1 MARQKID
8 IDQLK
13 TKLPLPDLIEA
24 CGVELRRD
32 GREFKACCPFHQEN
46 TPSFSVFVTADGHH
60 RYQCFGCDAKGDAI
74 QFLQDYYRMSP
85 KEAIARYS
93 ELAGGAAPEE
103 GQPERKQK
111 PKRQPEPE
119 EWQTVVAP
127 PDRQP
132 PTSLRLNR
140 DGKWA
145 EKPVVMAWPYR
156 NGAGELLGYD
166 CRVEWIKQ
174 NDDGT
179 TKTGKD
185 IIPIT
190 WQVNR
195 STGEARWRQGAL
207 PEPRVLYGTEQLA
220 ANPAA
225 QVVIVEGCKAA
236 DAARRLLAG
245 TGLVVVTWPGGCKAV
260 RLADWSLLVGRKV
273 VGWPD
278 CDSQVDKKTGKIKA
292 YADQPGMRAMIDIA
306 NHVGQHGGAMRIVAV
321 PTPGVW
327 ANGYDLADA
336 EAEGWTRDAVLAY
349 IKDHIATPEQ
359 IVERSAVPAEQPP
372 VDDHQPSYDDLP
384 PPPPDYSGPED
395 YQPDAPP
402 PAPTRPA
409 ELAPFRI
416 LGWDRNSGFYLPNG
430 SRQVL
435 ELPASAHTKL
445 NLVSLAPLSYWQDNF
460 SSQDK
465 RSGDKVQWDMAADCL
480 MRKAQAHGL
489 FDADLIRG
497 RGAWWE
503 RGKWAVHIGDKVIIN
518 GQAHELRDAPSDYIY
533 ELAPP
538 LPIAFENPLGT
549 GEAVKL
555 VQICERL
562 RWEKPIDGKLLA
574 GWVFL
579 APICGA
585 LDWRPHIWITG
596 GAGSGKSTVLNHII
610 ARALSK
616 TMLYIEGDTTEAGIR
631 QQLQHDALPV
641 VFDEFESER
650 KKATDR
656 VEDVMALVTMASSE
670 TGGKILKGGSGGKA
684 SSYRIRSMFAFASI
698 AVNLRQHAAQ
708 TRVRVLSLYSE
719 PESEASQANYNKT
732 METILET
739 LTDEYIDRLQARAVT
754 MIPIIRKNARTF
766 AEAAAIA
773 LKSRRM
779 GDQIGTLLAGA
790 YALHSNKEITRDA
803 AMDWINR
810 QNWDDVAEVSEAKDE
825 AKCLSYILTYQ
836 LRVETHNGPKTR
848 SIGELI
854 QRLAGVGDGAKDY
867 DVQGDEATSVL
878 RRTGIRVDA
887 REDGVAVVRV
897 ANSHEQMRKIMQD
910 TPWATSYHR
919 TLMRMPGAIKRDGQ
933 KFGAV
938 TCRSVELEARQIV
951 G

>member
-13 TKLPLPDLIEA
+13 TKLPLPDLIEY

-46 TPSFSVFVTADGHH
+46 TPSFSVFETGDGHH
-60 RYQCFGCDAKGDAI
+60 RFQCFGCDAKGDAI
-74 QFLQDYYRMSP
+74 QFLQDFCRLSA
-85 KEAIARYS
+85 KEALAKYV
-93 ELAGGAAPEE
+93 ELAGGAMPEE

-111 PKRQPEPE
+111 PKREAEPE
-119 EWQTVVAP
+119 QWQTVVAP
-127 PDRQP
+127 ADYAP
-132 PTSLRLNR
+132 PASLRVNR

-156 NGAGELLGYD
+156 NAAGELWGYD
-166 CRVEWIKQ
+166 CRVEWLVSSE
-174 NDDGT
+174 NGT
-179 TKTGKD
+179 TKRAKD

-195 STGEARWRQGAL
+195 HTGEARWRQGAL

-260 RLADWSLLVGRKV
+260 RLADWSLLAGRKV

-278 CDSQVDKKTGKIKA
+278 CDSQVDKKTGQVKP
-292 YADQPGMRAMIDIA
+292 YSEQPGMRAMLEIEQ
-306 NHVGQHGGAMRIVAV
+306 HVAQHGASMRIVAV
-321 PTPGVW
+321 PVPGAW

-336 EAEGWTRDAVLAY
+336 EAEGWNRDQVLAY
-349 IKDHIATPEQ
+349 IKEHIATPEQ
-359 IVERSAVPAEQPP
+359 IRERDQETAPTPEAEPELPQYDGMPPMPEYDGPDDYAHGQAPDQPP
-372 VDDHQPSYDDLP
+372 ARA
-384 PPPPDYSGPED
+384 PE
-395 YQPDAPP
+395 Q
-402 PAPTRPA
+402 
-409 ELAPFRI
+409 APFRI
-416 LGWDRNSGFYLPNG
+416 LGWARNVGYYLPDG
-430 SRQVL
+430 ARQVV
-435 ELPASAHTKL
+435 ELTASQHTKL
-445 NLVSLAPLSYWQDNF
+445 NLLALAPITYWQDNF
-460 SSQDK
+460 TADDK
-465 RSGDKVQWDMAADCL
+465 RSGDKVQWDYAADCL
-480 MRKAQAHGL
+480 MRKAQAKGL

-503 RGKWAVHIGDKVIIN
+503 RGRWAVHGGDKVIIN
-518 GQAHELRDAPSDYIY
+518 GQAYDLRDAPSEYIY

-585 LDWRPHIWITG
+585 LDWRPHIWVTG

-631 QQLQHDALPV
+631 QHLGHDALPV

-719 PESEASQANYNKT
+719 PETEESQQAYNDT
-732 METILET
+732 MQSILET

-790 YALHSNKEITRDA
+790 YALHSNKEISRES
-803 AMDWINR
+803 AMEWINR
-810 QNWDDVAEVSEAKDE
+810 QNWDDVTEVSEAKDE
-825 AKCLSYILTYQ
+825 VKCLSHILTYQ

-854 QRLAGVGDGAKDY
+854 QRLAGVGDGANDY
-867 DVQGDEATSVL
+867 DVQGEEATSVL

-887 REDGVAVVRV
+887 REDGMAVARF
-897 ANSHEQMRKIMQD
+897 ANSHELLKRILD
-910 TPWATSYHR
+910 GTPWSTSYHR
-919 TLMRMPGAIKRDGQ
+919 TLLRMPGAIKRDGQ